1 MKKRLEVMWEQARMA
16 VRSNPVEVL
25 LAILVCWLNCY
36 RYEKGEVYA
45 YDMLIHY
52 FPVLFLFTYML
63 NSRFKEGKLRAIYY
77 LSAVICLFFLG
88 FTERWELS
96 ATYIVSLVVIQLVY
110 LVSGWKRDNQTFMG
124 EGLRYLRALL
134 SSGLLAGIIWLLS
147 LSIYFCITYIFEI
160 WEKTGN
166 NIFIYIP
173 CLSFMGVM
181 PLLFLMF
188 NEKKDEVDFK
198 ENRLFDV
205 LLNYVLSPALLIYAV
220 ILYLYFIKIAILW
233 SLPKGAVAYIVV
245 SFTSAVFLLKG
256 CQVFLAHRYYDW
268 FYNRASLVVIPT
280 LVMYWIGSLYRIHEY
295 GFTELRVY
303 LVVVGMILT
312 GVAFLFFSNRW
323 GRYLFVALWAI
334 GLLVVVTYI
343 PGITA
348 QDIERISQADRD
360 NNRDKMEIIPV
371 YLEISSNEPIPIEGY
386 HSLEKITNY
395 DGIDGIIN
403 LDFKGDTL
411 SVLDK
416 NGTLMYQQ
424 STEDFLGG
432 QMAKVGLTW
441 RDTIPVSAYPEF
453 LQLELDSGKVV
464 LESIHMMRDTVYHV
478 NSVYGDV
485 YLKR

>member
-25 LAILVCWLNCY
+25 MAILVCWLNCY
-36 RYEKGEVYA
+36 RYEKGEMYA
-45 YDMLIHY
+45 YDMLLHY
-52 FPVLFLFTYML
+52 FPVLFLFTYTL
-63 NSRFKEGKLRAIYY
+63 NSRFKEGKFRVIYY
-77 LSAVICLFFLG
+77 LSGIVCLLFLG
-88 FTERWELS
+88 FTEKWEFS

-110 LVSGWKRDNQTFMG
+110 LVSGWKRDNHTFMG

-134 SSGLLAGIIWLLS
+134 SSGLLAGIVWLLS

-160 WEKTGN
+160 WKMTDN

-188 NEKKDEVDFK
+188 NGKKDEVDFMGS
-198 ENRLFDV
+198 RLFGV

-220 ILYLYFIKIAILW
+220 ILYLYFIKIAVLW

-245 SFTSAVFLLKG
+245 SFASAIFLLKG

-268 FYNRASLVVIPT
+268 FYNRASLVVLPT
-280 LVMYWIGSLYRIHEY
+280 LVLYWIGALYRIHEY

-303 LVVVGMILT
+303 LVVVGLILT
-312 GVAFLFFSNRW
+312 GVAFLFLSNRW
-323 GRYLFVALWAI
+323 GHYLFAALWAI

-348 QDIERISQADRD
+348 HDIERISQAGRD
-360 NNRDKMEIIPV
+360 THIDEMEMIPV
-371 YLEISSNEPIPIEGY
+371 YKEISSNEPINIEGY
-386 HSLEKITNY
+386 RSLEKITNY

-403 LDFKGDTL
+403 LDFKGDSL
-411 SVLDK
+411 SILDG
-416 NGTLMYQQ
+416 NGTLMYQK
-424 STEDFLGG
+424 STEDFLDG
-432 QMAKVGLTW
+432 QMAKVGLAR
-441 RDTIPVSAYPEF
+441 RDTIPVSAYPKF

-464 LESIHMMRDTVYHV
+464 LESINMMRDTVYHV